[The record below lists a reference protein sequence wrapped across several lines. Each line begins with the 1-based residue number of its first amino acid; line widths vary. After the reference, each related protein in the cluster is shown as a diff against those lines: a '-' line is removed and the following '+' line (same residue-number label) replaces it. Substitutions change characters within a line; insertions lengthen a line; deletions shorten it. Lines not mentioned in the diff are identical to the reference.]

1 MLTLTFLISYILATT
16 SVLITEPVDGETY
29 DGDWLTIRAIVENE
43 NALPD
48 SVHYTLNGDP
58 FVMIPRLNTDW
69 PTYMQNNVHHGY
81 SESPAPLTNEVLWT
95 AQVTGLFHE
104 FPTPVVVDGIVYY
117 PSNAGSDSLYALNSA
132 TGELIWKYYTGW
144 TDDAVTVANG
154 CLYTASDSI
163 WCLDAYTGDRIW
175 ASGLADYQ
183 GSTPC
188 VHDNKVV
195 VGACIDWI
203 TKISHIYTLDA
214 ESGETVWDCEI
225 AGNIVSCAAVS
236 GEILYVPTYLGPLYA
251 FNSENGD
258 IIWSNSDV
266 TDGFWDSS
274 PVIVNEKLFIGGDNG
289 TVYCFNAI
297 TGSLIWDTALPGG
310 TPINSTPAVYEDMII
325 TGSNGDY
332 QTDGVISALNM
343 VDGSV
348 EWSISNSI
356 HGSFGVADGIVF
368 WGSSW
373 NPYIA
378 IFAADASTG
387 NIIWE
392 FDPNADEW
400 GLQSSPSIVDGVMY
414 YASTDGNLYA
424 FGTGL
429 KYTYLDDLYAEIG
442 TNELIATSYDEGIAV
457 AADTINFSVLGTGI
471 STLEPPISLA
481 LCTNPNPF
489 HSSTSISFE
498 LPESEFTSIRIFD
511 LSGRIVSVL
520 NSSLLEAGRHTIQW
534 NGCNRIGQ
542 RVSAGLYLCRIQ
554 SGAGTD
560 TIGLCLLR

>member
-1 MLTLTFLISYILATT
+1 MSFIL
-16 SVLITEPVDGETY
+16 VLVAVLSSAITVNITEPIDGESY
-29 DGDWLTIRAIVENE
+29 NDCILSIRAIAENNNE
-43 NALPD
+43 IPD
-48 SVHYTLNGDP
+48 SVTYSLNGDTS
-58 FVMIPRLNTDW
+58 ILISRLNTDW

-81 SESPAPLTNEVLWT
+81 SESPAPMTNEVLWT
-95 AQVTGLFHE
+95 APVTGLMHE

-117 PSNAGSDSLYALNSA
+117 PSNQGSDSLYALNSA
-132 TGELIWKYYTGW
+132 TGELIWKYRTGQ
-144 TDDAVTVANG
+144 TDDAVTVSNG
-154 CLYTASDSI
+154 FLYTASDSI

-175 ASGLADYQ
+175 ASGLADWN

-195 VGACIDWI
+195 VGACIDWGA
-203 TKISHIYTLDA
+203 KISHIYTLDA
-214 ESGETVWDCEI
+214 ESGETIWDCEI
-225 AGNIVSCAAVS
+225 AGNLASCTAVS
-236 GEILYVPTYLGPLYA
+236 EGILYVPTFYGPLYA
-251 FNSENGD
+251 FNSGNGD
-258 IIWSNSDV
+258 FLWSNPIV
-266 TDGFWDSS
+266 PDGFWDSS
-274 PVIVNEKLFIGGDNG
+274 PVIENGKLFIGGFDG
-289 TVYCFNAI
+289 AAYCFDSI

-310 TPINSTPAVYEDMII
+310 TTICSTPAVYEDMII
-325 TGSNGDY
+325 IGSNGDY

-343 VDGSV
+343 LDGSV

-368 WGSSW
+368 WGSEW

-414 YASTDGNLYA
+414 YAATDGNLYA

-429 KYTYLDDLYAEIG
+429 KYTYLDDLYAQIG
-442 TNELIATSYDEGIAV
+442 TNELIVTSYDEGTAV
-457 AADTINFSVLGTGI
+457 AADTINFSVLDTGI
-471 STLEPPISLA
+471 STLEPTIGLGLS
-481 LCTNPNPF
+481 TNPNPF
-489 HSSTSISFE
+489 HSSTIISFE
-498 LPESEFTSIRIFD
+498 LPESEYTSITIFD
-511 LSGRIVSVL
+511 LSGRTVSVL
-520 NSSLLEAGRHTIQW
+520 NSALLEAGKHTIHW

-554 SGAGTD
+554 SGAD
-560 TIGLCLLR
+560 AESIGLCLLR